1 MTRDPIRAQRQQA
14 NHSHAPNY
22 LPMPTELHLAL
33 QRLYAGEEGVIE
45 APLGGYRADVLRD
58 GICYEIQ
65 TGSFGSIRRKLEKLV
80 VSQPVVLVYPVPQ
93 HKTIVQLD
101 GEGREVSARRSPK
114 HGRAVDLFSHL
125 LYLRDLPAHPNLS
138 LEVLLTVERELRR
151 KDGMGSWRRQGVSLI
166 GRELVDVLEVQRFDQ
181 PSDLARLLPEELPGE
196 FTTADLRETLTLRGG
211 LCGKM
216 AYALR
221 ELGVIE
227 QVGKRGNS
235 LLYRKARKKR
245 KRRSDA

>member
-1 MTRDPIRAQRQQA
+1 
-14 NHSHAPNY
+14 
-22 LPMPTELHLAL
+22 MPTELHLAL

-65 TGSFGSIRRKLEKLV
+65 TGSFGSIRRKLEKLLV
-80 VSQPVVLVYPVPQ
+80 TQPVVLVFPVPQ
-93 HKTIVQLD
+93 QKIIVQVD

-114 HGRAVDLFSHL
+114 RGRAVDVFSHL
-125 LYLRDLPAHPNLS
+125 LYLRELPAHPNFS
-138 LEVLLTVERELRR
+138 LDVLLTVQRELRR

-166 GRELVDVLEVQRFDQ
+166 GRELVEVVEAQRFEQ
-181 PSDLARLLPEELPGE
+181 PAELARLLPPELPKE
-196 FTTADLRETLTLRGG
+196 FTTAELREVLALRGG
-211 LCGKM
+211 ICGKM

-235 LLYRKARKKR
+235 LVYRKAKKR
-245 KRRSDA
+245 RRKSGG

>member
-1 MTRDPIRAQRQQA
+1 
-14 NHSHAPNY
+14 
-22 LPMPTELHLAL
+22 MPTELHLAL

-58 GICYEIQ
+58 GVCYEIQ
-65 TGSFGSIRRKLEKLV
+65 TGSFGSIRRKLEKLLLTEM
-80 VSQPVVLVYPVPQ
+80 VVLVYPVPQ
-93 HKTIVQLD
+93 QKIIVQVD
-101 GEGREVSARRSPK
+101 GEGREMSSRRSPK
-114 HGRAVDLFSHL
+114 RGRALDLFNHL
-125 LYLRDLPAHPNLS
+125 MYLRDLPAHPNLTID
-138 LEVLLTVERELRR
+138 VVLTVQRELRR

-166 GRELVDVLEVQRFDQ
+166 GRELVEVLEVQRYEQ
-181 PSDLARLLPEELPGE
+181 PAELARLLPPELPRE
-196 FTTADLRETLTLRGG
+196 FTTADLRETLALRGG

-235 LLYRKARKKR
+235 LVYRKARKRR
-245 KRRSDA
+245 KRRDAG